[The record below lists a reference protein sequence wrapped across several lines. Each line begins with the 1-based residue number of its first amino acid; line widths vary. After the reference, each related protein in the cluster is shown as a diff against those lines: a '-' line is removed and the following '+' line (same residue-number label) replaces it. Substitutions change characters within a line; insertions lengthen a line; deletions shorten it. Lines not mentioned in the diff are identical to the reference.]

1 MARINFANGS
11 NSYWFNADE
20 TETAI
25 IFAHDNGISFEAIAA
40 VMDDEIREEVAF
52 EITPC
57 SDEEFLGAYL
67 KRADADLI
75 IG

>member
-20 TETAI
+20 TEAAI

-40 VMDDEIREEVAF
+40 VMDAEIMEELAF
-52 EITPC
+52 EIVPC
-57 SDEEFLGAYL
+57 SDEKFLAAYL
-67 KRADADLI
+67 NRSDADLI